1 MSKTIPCLILKC
13 WRDIVISG
21 NVPFTSSN
29 NENIRLLSDAIIGI
43 FNQLFLFLLEIYLMY
58 ICYTI
63 LAMYDDYNEILYR
76 FQTLHN
82 VENCCCLHHYLVK
95 TLM

>member
-1 MSKTIPCLILKC
+1 MYMSKTLPCLIPKC

-63 LAMYDDYNEILYR
+63 LYR

-82 VENCCCLHHYLVK
+82 GENCCCPQHYLLK